1 MKKTRKLA
9 DAQQGWVK
17 LYRSTLDTPMM
28 RNSKLFHI
36 YGWALMRANHQARW
50 VSFPIGSGS
59 KEIKVEMDQFI
70 MGRKRAAE
78 FLGMPESTFYA
89 NIRKLQDY
97 GVLSIKSNNH
107 FSIVTLLNTD
117 NVDDHKSADEQPD
130 KSRKSNSK
138 TTGEQ
143 PANTNNNYKNENNKI
158 INNNLNNENSKAVS
172 INNKDQSQLNE
183 SRVSDPFIEQAYSE
197 FNDRIRNE
205 YPSIKRT
212 LNQISTSEFKTL
224 LTIYDWADIF
234 HKLDHLETWDGL
246 RDQHSV
252 YKILRTFLDKDKK
265 VSRIPDI
272 KMNTRYAD
280 WEHQQWMLEQ
290 EIEQQK
296 VEQKR
301 LRKLK
306 RQQQFFIKVKD
317 AEIWD
322 ERYSNYDAD
331 TKKEIVH
338 DYFIFRDKL
347 KASEKLGG
355 IFKLRDLSLEHY
367 LDFRI
372 LDYNPVALCR
382 FIDDFENWGKMDESL
397 SFYENY
403 GEYLIERSEQSYD
416 R

>member
-1 MKKTRKLA
+1 M
-9 DAQQGWVK
+9 
-17 LYRSTLDTPMM
+17 
-28 RNSKLFHI
+28 
-36 YGWALMRANHQARW
+36 
-50 VSFPIGSGS
+50 
-59 KEIKVEMDQFI
+59 
-70 MGRKRAAE
+70 
-78 FLGMPESTFYA
+78 
-89 NIRKLQDY
+89 
-97 GVLSIKSNNH
+97 
-107 FSIVTLLNTD
+107 
-117 NVDDHKSADEQPD
+117 
-130 KSRKSNSK
+130 
-138 TTGEQ
+138 
-143 PANTNNNYKNENNKI
+143 
-158 INNNLNNENSKAVS
+158 
-172 INNKDQSQLNE
+172 
-183 SRVSDPFIEQAYSE
+183 
-197 FNDRIRNE
+197 
-205 YPSIKRT
+205 
-212 LNQISTSEFKTL
+212 
-224 LTIYDWADIF
+224 TIYDWADIF
-234 HKLDHLETWDGL
+234 HKLDHLETCDGL